1 MALMVSISL
10 KSLGFLIS
18 DYDAIGKVASQGLP
32 TTGVKME
39 LKQAYLMSLSAGM
52 DMFMQ
57 SPHDDYEVYR
67 YFGFVKELISEGL
80 LRESRINDMVRR
92 ILAVKLAMQ
101 LVVVPDAIA
110 TKYNY
115 KNPTQQQETS
125 GVSNDEYAD
134 ALKAAQESL
143 VLLKN
148 TNDVVPLKKANLKY
162 IILVGEKGLL
172 VDGKWTNLLGYD
184 NIGMQ
189 NGGWSVR

>member
-1 MALMVSISL
+1 
-10 KSLGFLIS
+10 
-18 DYDAIGKVASQGLP
+18 LP
-32 TTGVKME
+32 R
-39 LKQAYLMSLSAGM
+39 
-52 DMFMQ
+52 
-57 SPHDDYEVYR
+57 DDYEVYR

-115 KNPTQQQETS
+115 KNPTQQQEPIER
-125 GVSNDEYAD
+125 SNDEYAD

-162 IILVGEKGLL
+162 IILVGEKGQL

-189 NGGWSVR
+189 NGGWSVRW